1 MTIMIQKFEHTPVL
15 PKEVIEA
22 LHPQPGKIYVDGT
35 IGGGGHSELIAQAA
49 DGQARIIGIDQD
61 PVALQAAGQRLAHY
75 KDKVTL
81 IKSNFRK
88 LGQVLSQLQIPKVDG
103 IILDL
108 GVSTYQLETPER
120 GFSFS
125 EPAGG
130 EQNAPLDMRMDTS
143 GNVTAYDV
151 INNYDQRE
159 LTQIFRM
166 YGAEAQAEKVA
177 GRIVVA
183 RKLKQISTTNELQ
196 EVIKSALPP
205 KYRFSRT
212 GHYASPFFRA
222 IRVEVNDEV
231 GALIDILPQGVESLN
246 PGGRM
251 AVISFNSFEDAQ
263 VKHTFRRMAQT
274 SGLTGRPL
282 VMLITKHPIT
292 ATPEELV
299 TNPKAGRAK
308 LRVIEKC

>member
-1 MTIMIQKFEHTPVL
+1 MINMTQKFEHIPVL
-15 PKEVIEA
+15 SQEVIEA

-35 IGGGGHSELIAQAA
+35 IGGGGHSELIAQVAN
-49 DGQARIIGIDQD
+49 GQARIIGIDQD
-61 PVALQAAGQRLAHY
+61 PAALQAASQKLACY

-81 IKSNFRK
+81 VRSNFCK
-88 LGQVLSQLQIPKVDG
+88 LGQVLSQLRVSKVDG
-103 IILDL
+103 LLLDL

-125 EPAGG
+125 KPGE
-130 EQNAPLDMRMDTS
+130 EQNVPLDMRMNPS
-143 GNVTAYDV
+143 ANVTAYDV
-151 INNYDQRE
+151 INNYNPLD
-159 LTQIFRM
+159 LTQIFRK

-177 GRIVVA
+177 GQIVMT
-183 RKLKQISTTNELQ
+183 RKLKRITTTDELL

-231 GALIDILPQGVESLN
+231 GALKDVLPQGVESLN

-251 AVISFNSFEDAQ
+251 AVISFDSFEDAQ

-274 SGLTGRPL
+274 PGPNGKPIII
-282 VMLITKHPIT
+282 LITKHPII
-292 ATPEELV
+292 ATPEELAN
-299 TNPKAGRAK
+299 NPKAGSAK